1 MFKFAIVVIN
11 KISGGS
17 FMLKLFM
24 RSKKG
29 FTLVEL
35 MVVVIILGI
44 LVAIAIPIY
53 NNVTGDAQKKA
64 CAANERTL
72 EGAVAMYQAANGGK
86 KPTTVDE
93 LVTKG
98 FIEAIPTCPVDG
110 TSGYK
115 LNSNGTVSCNSTEP
129 H

>member
-1 MFKFAIVVIN
+1 
-11 KISGGS
+11 
-17 FMLKLFM
+17 MLKLFM

-86 KPTTVDE
+86 MPKSLDDLKTG
-93 LVTKG
+93 G
-98 FIEAIPTCPVDG
+98 FIEAIPKCPVDD
-110 TSGYK
+110 SYGYT
-115 LNSNGTVSCNSTEP
+115 LNPNGTVSCGGS

>member
-1 MFKFAIVVIN
+1 
-11 KISGGS
+11 
-17 FMLKLFM
+17 MLKLFM

-86 KPTTVDE
+86 MPDNLNA
-93 LVTKG
+93 LVTGG
-98 FIEAIPTCPVDG
+98 FIEAVPTCPVDG
-110 TSGYK
+110 TSSYTI
-115 LNSNGTVSCNSTEP
+115 NPDGTVSCSSSEP

>member
-1 MFKFAIVVIN
+1 
-11 KISGGS
+11 
-17 FMLKLFM
+17 MLKLFM

-72 EGAVAMYQAANGGK
+72 EGAVAMYQAANGGEMPDDLDDLK
-86 KPTTVDE
+86 TG
-93 LVTKG
+93 G
-98 FIEAIPTCPVDG
+98 FIEAIPKCPVDG
-110 TSGYK
+110 TSEYTLK
-115 LNSNGTVSCNSTEP
+115 SDGTVSCGGS

>member
-1 MFKFAIVVIN
+1 
-11 KISGGS
+11 
-17 FMLKLFM
+17 MLKLFM

-72 EGAVAMYQAANGGK
+72 EGAVAMYQAANDGK
-86 KPTTVDE
+86 MPNSLDA
-93 LVTKG
+93 LVQGG
-98 FIEAIPTCPVDG
+98 FIDAVPKCPVDG
-110 TSGYK
+110 TTVYK
-115 LNSNGTVSCNSTEP
+115 LNPNGTVSCSKAP

>member
-1 MFKFAIVVIN
+1 
-11 KISGGS
+11 
-17 FMLKLFM
+17 MLKLFM

-72 EGAVAMYQAANGGK
+72 EGAVAMYQAANGGVM
-86 KPTTVDE
+86 PRNVND
-93 LVTKG
+93 LVPG
-98 FIEAIPTCPVDG
+98 FIEAVPTCPVDG
-110 TSGYK
+110 TSGYTI
-115 LNSNGTVSCNSTEP
+115 NSNNGTVSCNGGP

>member
-1 MFKFAIVVIN
+1 
-11 KISGGS
+11 
-17 FMLKLFM
+17 MLKLFM

-53 NNVTGDAQKKA
+53 NNVTDDAQKKA

-86 KPTTVDE
+86 MPKNLDA
-93 LVTKG
+93 LKDGG
-98 FIEAIPTCPVDG
+98 FIEAVPTCPVDG
-110 TSGYK
+110 TSKYK
-115 LNSNGTVSCNSTEP
+115 LNSNGTVSCGGS

>member
-1 MFKFAIVVIN
+1 
-11 KISGGS
+11 
-17 FMLKLFM
+17 MLKLFM

-86 KPTTVDE
+86 KPDNLDD
-93 LVTKG
+93 LVPN
-98 FIEAIPTCPVDG
+98 FIGEIPTCPVDG
-110 TSGYK
+110 TSGYE
-115 LNSNGTVSCNSTEP
+115 LNSNGTVSCNSSEP

>member
-1 MFKFAIVVIN
+1 
-11 KISGGS
+11 
-17 FMLKLFM
+17 MLKLFM

-53 NNVTGDAQKKA
+53 NNVTSDAKQKA

-86 KPTTVDE
+86 MPSDLNA
-93 LVTKG
+93 LVPG
-98 FIEAIPTCPVDG
+98 FIEAVPTCPVDG
-110 TSGYK
+110 TSGYT
-115 LNSNGTVSCNSTEP
+115 LNPNGTVSCNSSEP